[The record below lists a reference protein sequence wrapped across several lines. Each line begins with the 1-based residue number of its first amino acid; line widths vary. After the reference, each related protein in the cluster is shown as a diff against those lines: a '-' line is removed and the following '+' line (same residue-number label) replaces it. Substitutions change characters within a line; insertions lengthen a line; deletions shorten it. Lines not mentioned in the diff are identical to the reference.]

1 MGPGSWRR
9 APLTS
14 LSGTIHARPAE
25 RTRPWSSCHRPR
37 DETESRAPRRPGRVA
52 HSPHAGPLR
61 LGSGRAPRD
70 TRPRDPRRPAGLRV
84 RGRRPPPGRSR
95 QAPCRGAMDRGL
107 LAHVL
112 PENSLFRLD
121 RISMASSLETGS
133 PVLDTEVIDL
143 LATVP
148 ARMKFG
154 ARGKAPADPL
164 RADVPAALA
173 ECAEAGIRWWITAAT
188 LAALAVALYARR
200 SPVSSSSTRP
210 RPRRSAPRFSP
221 GSCS

>member
-1 MGPGSWRR
+1 
-9 APLTS
+9 
-14 LSGTIHARPAE
+14 
-25 RTRPWSSCHRPR
+25 
-37 DETESRAPRRPGRVA
+37 
-52 HSPHAGPLR
+52 
-61 LGSGRAPRD
+61 
-70 TRPRDPRRPAGLRV
+70 
-84 RGRRPPPGRSR
+84 
-95 QAPCRGAMDRGL
+95 
-107 LAHVL
+107 
-112 PENSLFRLD
+112 
-121 RISMASSLETGS
+121 MASSLETGS